1 MYSLQPNAILRPT
14 VNELLSYYKRQ
25 KIVLRDDGTRLI
37 RAIARPEFMI
47 NNDDVV
53 QKEVLGKVSY
63 WGLDPA
69 QLLRFDHDGTALLNC
84 TDSALQRTF
93 KALPCYLQTPS
104 SLPTHFMLS
113 KITVV

>member
-63 WGLDPA
+63 WELDPA
-69 QLLRFDHDGTALLNC
+69 QLSRYDHDGTALLNC
-84 TDSALQRTF
+84 TDST
-93 KALPCYLQTPS
+93 PCNLQTPS
-104 SLPTHFMLS
+104 SPPTHFMLS